1 MTLMTSHFSR
11 RIVSWALALA
21 IVLAAPS
28 AFAGGPP
35 KSKRDLQVR
44 EAATHGASTV
54 QVIVRVKPRAHGRIK
69 NLLNKAGVVKADHT
83 LISAFTVEIPLEKLD
98 DFDND
103 DDVLS
108 MSIDATLTGTLNPGV
123 VPVQGTLLRSTLGL
137 ASTPQR
143 GDVSGAGVGVAIVDS
158 GILQQLDFDRR
169 ITAFYDFTKGG
180 VACAPYDDYGH
191 GTHVAGVIAA
201 QVNNGRLLIQ
211 REASLRSRWD
221 QMRTNTLPNN
231 TSLAEQQMLKAFDNW
246 SRGSGADVNSIM
258 PQWKNDSDD
267 YMTLNC
273 RVEASGDLGT
283 LSRFI
288 YDVEKDPMALK
299 LESVELSTR
308 DNNGQQLT
316 LNLQISGLVL
326 LSQRQPQ

>member
-1 MTLMTSHFSR
+1 MTLRISHFSR

-28 AFAGGPP
+28 AFAGGPR

-54 QVIVRVKPRAHGRIK
+54 QVIVRVKPGAHGRIK

-137 ASTPQR
+137 AST
-143 GDVSGAGVGVAIVDS
+143 DVTGAGVGVAIVDS
-158 GILQQLDFDRR
+158 GILQQLDFGRR

-191 GTHVAGVIAA
+191 GTHVAGLV
-201 QVNNGRLLIQ
+201 G
-211 REASLRSRWD
+211 
-221 QMRTNTLPNN
+221 
-231 TSLAEQQMLKAFDNW
+231 
-246 SRGSGADVNSIM
+246 GSGKISKGVN
-258 PQWKNDSDD
+258 
-267 YMTLNC
+267 
-273 RVEASGDLGT
+273 AG
-283 LSRFI
+283 
-288 YDVEKDPMALK
+288 
-299 LESVELSTR
+299 
-308 DNNGQQLT
+308 
-316 LNLQISGLVL
+316 
-326 LSQRQPQ
+326 